1 MAPGDTTVGS
11 TPKGLA
17 AGGDGAGAGSGVP
30 ALIRRAG
37 GGAEKRFL
45 EFFAAQIRNRN
56 TREAYLR
63 AVRDFLGWVEGVAGI
78 QDLLDIEPVHV
89 AAWVE
94 LKTKSYEA
102 QSVKQQLAALRHLFD
117 WLVVGHILQTNPAS
131 FVRGPKFSYGKG
143 KTPILTPNEA
153 RRLIRAIP
161 TDTVVGLRDRALIG
175 LMIYTFA
182 RVSAA
187 VSMNVKDVF
196 QQQETL
202 WVRLH
207 EKGGKHHE
215 MPCQHNLKDWLREYI
230 EKAGIGEDKNG
241 PLFRSVDRK
250 TKELGEGRLDRQRAW
265 AMVKRR
271 AKEAGIETAG
281 VCNHTFRG
289 TGITAYLE
297 NPEAK
302 LEHAQQMAAH
312 SDPKTTRLYDRRS
325 DKVSLDEVER
335 IGI

>member
-1 MAPGDTTVGS
+1 MTGELVTGRSGSLTTSVGAS
-11 TPKGLA
+11 GLP
-17 AGGDGAGAGSGVP
+17 S
-30 ALIRRAG
+30 LIVRAG
-37 GGAEKRFL
+37 GVAERRYL
-45 EFFAAQIRNRN
+45 EFFAARIRNRN

-63 AVRDFLGWVEGVAGI
+63 AVRDFFDWVENDAGI
-78 QDLLDIEPVHV
+78 ENLLDIEPLHV

-94 LKTKSYEA
+94 TNTQTYEA

-117 WLVVGHILQTNPAS
+117 WLVTGHVLHTNPAS
-131 FVRGPKFSYGKG
+131 FVRGPKFSYTKG
-143 KTPILTPNEA
+143 KTPILTPTEA
-153 RRLIRAIP
+153 RKLIRSIP

-187 VSMNVKDVF
+187 VTMNVKDVYSK
-196 QQQETL
+196 QETL

-215 MPCQHNLKDWLREYI
+215 MPCQHNLKEWLREYI
-230 EKAGIGEDKNG
+230 EAAGIAEDPNE
-241 PLFRSVDRK
+241 PLFRTVDRK
-250 TKELGEGRLDRQRAW
+250 TKQLGANRLDRQRAW

-271 AKEAGIETAG
+271 AKKAGIDTPG
-281 VCNHTFRG
+281 ICNHTFRG

-325 DKVSLDEVER
+325 DQVSLDEVER

>member
-1 MAPGDTTVGS
+1 MRGGLVTTKWEALE
-11 TPKGLA
+11 T
-17 AGGDGAGAGSGVP
+17 AGGTPGMP
-30 ALIRRAG
+30 ALIARAG
-37 GGAEKRFL
+37 GSAEKRFI

-63 AVRDFLGWVEGVAGI
+63 AVRDFLGWAEGAAGI
-78 QDLLDIEPVHV
+78 GDLLDIEPVHV

-94 LKTKSYEA
+94 IKTRDYEA

-117 WLVVGHILQTNPAS
+117 WLVTGQVLSTNPAS
-131 FVRGPKFSYGKG
+131 FVRGPKFSHAKG

-153 RRLIRAIP
+153 RRLIRSIP
-161 TDTVVGLRDRALIG
+161 TDTLVGLRDRALIG

-187 VSMNVKDVF
+187 VSMNVKDVY
-196 QQQETL
+196 QKQETL

-230 EKAGIGEDKNG
+230 EAAGIGEDKDG
-241 PLFRSVDRK
+241 PLFRTVDRK
-250 TKELGEGRLDRQRAW
+250 SKALGSTRLDRQRAW

-271 AKEAGIETAG
+271 TQQAGIETPG

-325 DKVSLDEVER
+325 DAVSMDEVER

>member
-1 MAPGDTTVGS
+1 MTGDLIETKSRALETVGS
-11 TPKGLA
+11 A
-17 AGGDGAGAGSGVP
+17 AAMPS
-30 ALIRRAG
+30 LIVRAG
-37 GGAEKRFL
+37 GHAEKRFL

-63 AVRDFLGWVEGVAGI
+63 AVRDFLGWAEVEAGI
-78 QDLLDIEPVHV
+78 ADLGDIEPVHV

-94 LKTKSYEA
+94 LKTRTYEA

-117 WLVVGHILQTNPAS
+117 WLVVGHVLYTNPAS
-131 FVRGPKFSYGKG
+131 FVRGPKFSYTKG
-143 KTPILTPNEA
+143 KTPILTPTEA
-153 RRLIRAIP
+153 RKLIRSIP

-182 RVSAA
+182 RISAA
-187 VSMNVKDVF
+187 VNMNVKDVF
-196 QQQETL
+196 SKQESL

-230 EKAGIGEDKNG
+230 EAAGIAEDRDG
-241 PLFRSVDRK
+241 PLFRTVDRK
-250 TKELGEGRLDRQRAW
+250 TKKLGGARLDRQRAW

-271 AKEAGIETAG
+271 AAKAGLSTDGI
-281 VCNHTFRG
+281 CNHTFRG

-325 DKVSLDEVER
+325 DQVSMDEVER

>member
-1 MAPGDTTVGS
+1 MAGDSIAATSG
-11 TPKGLA
+11 GLKTGNGTRSVPA
-17 AGGDGAGAGSGVP
+17 LVVQAGGDAQ
-30 ALIRRAG
+30 
-37 GGAEKRFL
+37 KRFI
-45 EFFAAQIRNRN
+45 EFFAAQIRNLN
-56 TREAYLR
+56 TREAYIR
-63 AVRDFLGWVEGVAGI
+63 AVVDFFDWAEEMEIGG
-78 QDLLDIEPVHV
+78 LLDIEPVHV

-94 LKTKSYEA
+94 LKTRSFEP
-102 QSVKQQLAALRHLFD
+102 QTVKQQLAAMRHLFD
-117 WLVVGHILQTNPAS
+117 WLVTGHVLHTNPAS
-131 FVRGPKFSYGKG
+131 FVRGPKFSYTKG

-153 RRLIRAIP
+153 RRLIRSIP
-161 TDTVVGLRDRALIG
+161 TDTVTGLRDRALIG
-175 LMIYTFA
+175 IMIYTFA

-187 VSMNVKDVF
+187 VQMNVKDVYPK
-196 QQQETL
+196 QESL

-230 EKAGIGEDKNG
+230 EAAGIGEDKDT

-250 TKELGEGRLDRQRAW
+250 TKELSDRRLDRQRAW

-271 AKEAGIETAG
+271 AQQAGIATPG
-281 VCNHTFRG
+281 ICNHTFRG

-312 SDPKTTRLYDRRS
+312 SDPKTTRLYDRLN
-325 DKVSLDEVER
+325 DQVCMDEVER